1 MEGKSSMTDPAAA
14 PAGAAAPAAPAGAAP
29 PSIDELFAILL
40 ARDLRADDR
49 TIMVGANMP
58 MARAAAVLA
67 SLTTH
72 PDARV
77 LIGLGVHSLGDGAP
91 PPAVHPF
98 VFDPRSLAG
107 EALMFQGR
115 VFDDM
120 SRPDVFFVGGL
131 QLDRRGNLNLFG
143 IPDGNGGWKM
153 RGPGSIA
160 LATMSTHCRGYY
172 VVMPS
177 HDPRT
182 FVDRVALISALGD
195 RTERDRLGLP
205 GGGIRLVLSPL
216 GVFDFDDAGDMRVR
230 SLHEGVTP
238 QQLEEATGFPL
249 DIPADVP
256 TTPPPTAA
264 ELAVLRERVDVGG
277 TLRC

>member
-1 MEGKSSMTDPAAA
+1 MTTIPTSTHAAA
-14 PAGAAAPAAPAGAAP
+14 SADAAP

-40 ARDLRADDR
+40 ARDLRPEDR

-67 SLTTH
+67 NLTTH
-72 PDARV
+72 PDARI
-77 LIGLGVHSLGDGAP
+77 LIGLGVQSLGDGAP

-98 VFDPRSLAG
+98 VFDPRTLAA

-115 VFDDM
+115 IFDDV

-143 IPDGNGGWKM
+143 IPDGAGGWKM

-160 LATMSTHCRGYY
+160 LATMSTNCRGYY

-182 FVDRVALISALGD
+182 FVERVALISALGD
-195 RTERDRLGLP
+195 RAERARLRLP

-216 GVFDFDDAGDMRVR
+216 GVFALDDDGELQVR
-230 SLHEGVTP
+230 SLHAGVSAD
-238 QQLEEATGFPL
+238 EVRAATGFPL
-249 DIPADVP
+249 EVPDDVP
-256 TTPPPTAA
+256 TTPPPTAV
-264 ELAVLRERVDVGG
+264 ELATLRERVDVDG
-277 TLRC
+277 TLRA

>member
-1 MEGKSSMTDPAAA
+1 MSASVN
-14 PAGAAAPAAPAGAAP
+14 
-29 PSIDELFAILL
+29 ELFAILL
-40 ARDLRADDR
+40 ARDLRTEDR

-58 MARAAAVLA
+58 MARAAAVMA
-67 SLTTH
+67 NITTH
-72 PDARV
+72 PDARI
-77 LIGLGVHSLGDGAP
+77 LIGLGVQGLGDGRAA
-91 PPAVHPF
+91 PAVHPYL
-98 VFDPRSLAG
+98 FDPRTLEA

-160 LATMSTHCRGYY
+160 LATMSAHCRGYY
-172 VVMPS
+172 IVMPR
-177 HDPRT
+177 HDART
-182 FVDRVALISALGD
+182 FVERVSLISALGD
-195 RTERDRLGLP
+195 RTERERLRLP

-238 QQLEEATGFPL
+238 EQAQEATGFDL
-249 DIPADVP
+249 QIPADVP
-256 TTPPPTAA
+256 VTHAPTVDELTT
-264 ELAVLRERVDVGG
+264 LRERVDVHG
-277 TLRC
+277 TLS